1 MEIKA
6 NQKLIVLKVIF
17 LFFSYFDSKRSLG
30 IAIKVSFTGKAAETR
45 EMSQLSGG
53 QKSMVALTLIFAIQ
67 KCDPVPF
74 YLFDEIDQA
83 LDPAHRR
90 AVANMMNEMKNDAQF
105 ITTTFRPEL
114 LEAGDKVVLNET
126 GRNKIANIHFSSMVC
141 LIETKFLTL
150 AQLPKKPPWT
160 LLLMMKFN
168 NKQL

>member
-1 MEIKA
+1 MPQGKASLEIKEDGD
-6 NQKLIVLKVIF
+6 KSKPKVDRLEGDFFLIL
-17 LFFSYFDSKRSLG
+17 FSYFASKYSLG

-126 GRNKIANIHFSSMVC
+126 GRNKKK
-141 LIETKFLTL
+141 LIFISVLWCVL
-150 AQLPKKPPWT
+150 
-160 LLLMMKFN
+160 
-168 NKQL
+168 